1 MARKPTAEGQ
11 LGMFMPESR
20 WSPPAE
26 LPDLRG
32 QSNVAID
39 LETKDDGLAAGRGS
53 GWARGQ
59 VRIAGMG
66 VAWGQPGQVR
76 GQYFPVRHPGSTFT
90 PEQIGSWLRDHL
102 ACDSVTFH
110 FHNGPYDL
118 GCMRAEFGLLPPAR
132 IQDTT
137 AKAVLI
143 NENRPTYKLDPL
155 CQAYGL
161 PGKDENLLREA
172 AAAMGISAS
181 RVKENMWR
189 MEAQYVGPYGEADPV
204 QTLELSYLLERE
216 IENQELQDAYQLEMD
231 LIPMIQEMRW
241 RGIRVDTE
249 LGEEVCTDLRR
260 QRDEVLTDLGH
271 RLGRHN
277 LTIDM
282 CRSPQFLEYWHDQ
295 EGIKYPRTP
304 KTRRGSFTADWM
316 RKHEHWLPRL
326 VARADQ
332 LEEAAS
338 KFVEGFILQYAHRGR
353 LHADINQ
360 FKSDDGG
367 TRTHRFSYSDPALQ
381 QMPGDKQPEL
391 KKLIRGLFLPEP
403 GERWGALD
411 YSQQEYR
418 LIVHYAARLGLPGA
432 QEALERYRADAK
444 TDFHQMVADMTGL
457 PRRNAKDVNFA
468 KVYGAGLGQFA
479 SMTGMTTERAK
490 ETMEQYDRQLPFPK
504 ALDAHCKTV
513 ARSTGY
519 VLMIDGARMH
529 FDRWEPAEWDDRDG
543 SPLPMGAARQRWPGK
558 RLVRA
563 FTHKSM
569 NGVIQGGAARHTKSA
584 MRDCWR
590 ERIVPL
596 IQMHD
601 ELSFSFSSRS
611 DAMRARELM
620 RDTIKLEVPM
630 MVDAEFGRDW
640 GDAKHTWE
648 EAETAL

>member
-1 MARKPTAEGQ
+1 MQ
-11 LGMFMPESR
+11 LSMFMPRSD
-20 WSPPAE
+20 WQPPTE

-32 QSNVAID
+32 QANVAID
-39 LETKDDGLAAGRGS
+39 LETKDDGLASGQGA

-59 VRIAGMG
+59 VRVAGMG
-66 VAWGQPGQVR
+66 IAWGEPGRVR
-76 GQYFPVRHPGSTFT
+76 GQYHACRHPGSTFT
-90 PEQIGSWLRDHL
+90 PEQIGQWLSDHL
-102 ACDSVTFH
+102 RCNNIRFH

-118 GCMRAEFGLLPPAR
+118 GTMRAEWGLLPPAQ
-132 IQDTT
+132 IEDTT

-161 PGKDENLLREA
+161 PGKDEALLREA
-172 AAAMGISAS
+172 AAAMGIKPGK
-181 RVKENMWR
+181 VKENMWR
-189 MEAQYVGPYGEADPV
+189 MDARYVGPYGEADPV
-204 QTLELSYLLERE
+204 QTLELSYKLESE
-216 IENQELQDAYQLEMD
+216 IEAQELRSAYQLEMD

-241 RGIRVDTE
+241 RGIRVDTDAAE
-249 LGEEVCTDLRR
+249 QAARDLRR
-260 QRDEVLTDLGH
+260 QRDEVMADLSH
-271 RLGRHN
+271 RLARKV
-277 LTIDM
+277 TIDM
-282 CRSPQFLEYWHDQ
+282 CRSPQFLEYWHDA
-295 EGIKYPRTP
+295 EGIHYPRTP

-316 RKHEHWLPRL
+316 RTHEHWLPRL

-338 KFVEGFILQYAHRGR
+338 KFIEGFVLDYAHRGR

-403 GERWGALD
+403 GGRWGALD

-418 LIVHYAARLGLPGA
+418 LIVHYACRLGLPGA
-432 QEALERYRADAK
+432 EEARQRYLSDTR

-468 KVYGAGLGQFA
+468 KVYGAGLAQFA
-479 SMTGMTTERAK
+479 SMTGMTRERA
-490 ETMEQYDRQLPFPK
+490 EEVMTQYDKQLPFPK
-504 ALDAHCKTV
+504 ALDAECKTV
-513 ARSTGY
+513 ARRTGY
-519 VLMIDGARMH
+519 IIMLDGARMH
-529 FDRWEPAEWDDRDG
+529 FDRWEPAEWDARDG
-543 SPLPMGAARQRWPGK
+543 APLPIGAARKRWPGQ
-558 RLVRA
+558 RLMRA
-563 FTHKSM
+563 FTHKAM
-569 NGVIQGGAARHTKSA
+569 NGLIQGGAARQTKSA

-590 ERIVPL
+590 EKIVPL

-601 ELSFSFSSRS
+601 ELSFSFDQHD
-611 DAMRARELM
+611 DAKRAVELM
-620 RDTIKLEVPM
+620 RETHQLEVPM
-630 MVDAEFGRDW
+630 LVDAEFGCNW

-648 EAETAL
+648 EARAA